1 MAERTYDV
9 VVWGATGFTG
19 LLAAEYMYLT
29 YGLNGDVK
37 WAIAGRDS
45 RKLNELNQKI
55 TGSDVDQIPELI
67 QDKFKLKNMKVKDII
82 NSKEWKNFFMFENPR
97 QYCKDYCGGR
107 KNSART
113 KIDF

>member
-45 RKLNELNQKI
+45 RKLNELNQNI
-55 TGSDVDQIPELI
+55 TGSDVDQIPQLI
-67 QDKFKLKNMKVKDII
+67 ADSNDETSLRQLLSSTKVVCSTVGPYAILSLI
-82 NSKEWKNFFMFENPR
+82 HISEPTR
-97 QYCKDYCGGR
+97 PY
-107 KNSART
+107 
-113 KIDF
+113 